1 MEGPLS
7 VWTSSISG
15 WHLCWVVLDDRNGML
30 YRFKSHHQRRKR
42 MGLLAKFGGINLL
55 GAIVTKDP
63 REPNGFSVVSEG
75 REYRFQAPS
84 EDERDAWVM
93 GLEEA
98 VLRQMVCR
106 RAYHIWDRRY
116 IGPTLALVNAKLQD
130 AGLLYEELA
139 CSLQEL
145 DRRWSTEEAGQRTRW
160 PGVIRD
166 LLAFLTTARAT
177 MALLEKLKEMILP
190 GLLAQLDTMQPRKK
204 AATMLS
210 LLRTQAA
217 GLALDPL
224 SVLLRRNPE
233 PTVEGSALLEPAIRG
248 SRTRLHHPLSEMAHT
263 DPSGYA
269 SRLDALGRRSPAGR
283 RSPSTSERTG
293 TRSLPPVRSPRS
305 GSGQQLASAD
315 DSSFVSVSESVTWSQ
330 ARFTTA
336 VSSIERSDVHA
347 DNKSSRSMM
356 TTATAQSKRPSQNSS
371 DSSESSETE
380 PSSSSSVSSADHRW
394 QVDTLVGRGQAPE
407 NRPPSKHHT
416 RTPPLSLMLGTSR
429 IWEETLGPTART
441 LGDLCSSLP
450 FGESLLHLDY
460 PMPLLQA
467 RSCLQAL
474 ADLFAC
480 PELFAEIGSSTR
492 ASERMLR
499 ALRWYLAGIHY
510 VKRGDDIT
518 KPLEPVLGETHRCT
532 WPLRCG
538 QSMGDLQYDAEQVSV
553 NPPQTCL
560 YAECTSNGIRAL
572 AQLRPEAFSVGSYVQ
587 IRLHGKVSV
596 YVSQYSE
603 EYLFELPAAC
613 VRNISGKPW
622 FEFCGVVNVSCRQT
636 GYRAK
641 MKFMAKA
648 PMPSSQRHNIQVD
661 VYNPVLNRPF
671 VRLHGRW
678 TDGVTA
684 SWASGETK
692 EILNARLLKQ
702 ARREPTFITE
712 DNPKCSTIV
721 WRTVTDVLR
730 RKKLQ
735 EAYDRRLNV
744 LKSTEPNYQP
754 MLFKKEGDTFSYKN
768 DLKRKSEK
776 KLQ

>member
-1 MEGPLS
+1 MLHKRVFRTQRHGQPIYTRE
-7 VWTSSISG
+7 TS
-15 WHLCWVVLDDRNGML
+15 
-30 YRFKSHHQRRKR
+30 
-42 MGLLAKFGGINLL
+42 LAFH
-55 GAIVTKDP
+55 A
-63 REPNGFSVVSEG
+63 
-75 REYRFQAPS
+75 APT
-84 EDERDAWVM
+84 EEERDAWVM
-93 GLEEA
+93 ELEEA

-166 LLAFLTTARAT
+166 LLAFLTTARAA
-177 MALLEKLKEMILP
+177 MALLENLKEMILP

-217 GLALDPL
+217 GRGRASATVLFISRVAGLAVDPL

-233 PTVEGSALLEPAIRG
+233 PTEGNALLEPALRG

-263 DPSGYA
+263 DHLAYA
-269 SRLDALGRRSPAGR
+269 SRLDTSGR

-293 TRSLPPVRSPRS
+293 TRSLPTVRSPRR
-305 GSGQQLASAD
+305 GSGQHLANAEN
-315 DSSFVSVSESVTWSQ
+315 SSFVSISDSATCSL
-330 ARFTTA
+330 ARFVTA
-336 VSSIERSDVHA
+336 VSSIEHSA
-347 DNKSSRSMM
+347 D
-356 TTATAQSKRPSQNSS
+356 
-371 DSSESSETE
+371 SSETE
-380 PSSSSSVSSADHRW
+380 SSISSTAPSADHRW
-394 QVDTLVGRGQAPE
+394 QVDTVVGKGRAPGH
-407 NRPPSKHHT
+407 RSPPSKHHSK
-416 RTPPLSLMLGTSR
+416 TPPTLLTLGTNR
-429 IWEETLGPTART
+429 IWEEAPGPTART

-450 FGESLLHLDY
+450 FGESLLHVDY
-460 PMPLLQA
+460 PMPLLQT

-499 ALRWYLAGIHY
+499 ALRWYLAGIYY

-518 KPLEPVLGETHRCT
+518 KPLEPVLGETHRCS

-538 QSMGDLQYDAEQVSV
+538 PGIGDLQYAAEQVSV

-560 YAECTSNGIRAL
+560 YAECSSSGIRAL
-572 AQLRPEAFSVGSYVQ
+572 AQLQPEAFSVGSYVQ
-587 IRLHGKVSV
+587 IRLHGKASV

-603 EYLFELPAAC
+603 EYMFELPAAC
-613 VRNISGKPW
+613 VRNVASKPW

-636 GYRAK
+636 GYHAK
-641 MKFMAKA
+641 IKFMAKA
-648 PMPSSQRHNIQVD
+648 PMPGSQRHSIQAD
-661 VYNPVLNRPF
+661 VYNPVMNRPF

-678 TDGVTA
+678 TDSVTA
-684 SWASGETK
+684 SWASG
-692 EILNARLLKQ
+692 
-702 ARREPTFITE
+702 
-712 DNPKCSTIV
+712 
-721 WRTVTDVLR
+721 
-730 RKKLQ
+730 
-735 EAYDRRLNV
+735 
-744 LKSTEPNYQP
+744 
-754 MLFKKEGDTFSYKN
+754 LFKKEGDTFSYKN
-768 DLKRKSEK
+768 DLRRKSEK